1 MAAAVT
7 PGSASAKRAACGGGS
22 AGRASRDD
30 ERRLGRAHVESPEA
44 HARRGRMGGV
54 PEGGSIIGSSSLI
67 AYTIIQNIQKSLEM
81 RSLFY
86 LSFSDLLLG
95 IYRLIEALLYGTST
109 ANKDIVCYNLQAVG
123 QVFYISSFF
132 YTVNYIWYLCKEM
145 RKKHKQSGQSRT
157 LPIIDDTC
165 KIGQIALIFSSL
177 IPLLLMTPVFCLGN
191 VSECFY
197 NFSQNYRTVLLVQ
210 AQTLHQEWVRSAGF
224 LGNGQWAVIHIM
236 KQRVYLY
243 PVAFFCCWVPAII
256 LMIIELAEPRNT
268 KLHLAL
274 CVLQALSASSQGLL
288 NCAVFGWTQYK
299 LYQLKQEAQRD
310 ADTQTPLLSSQKRF
324 YSRGLEPVES
334 ALAFPTNTS
343 TIL

>member
-1 MAAAVT
+1 MST
-7 PGSASAKRAACGGGS
+7 
-22 AGRASRDD
+22 
-30 ERRLGRAHVESPEA
+30 L
-44 HARRGRMGGV
+44 
-54 PEGGSIIGSSSLI
+54 SIIGSSSLI

-95 IYRLIEALLYGTST
+95 IYRLIEALLYGSSA

-123 QVFYISSFF
+123 QVFYMSSFF
-132 YTVNYIWYLCKEM
+132 YTANYIWYLCKEM
-145 RKKHKQSGQSRT
+145 RMKHKQSRQSRT
-157 LPIIDDTC
+157 PPVIDDTY

-197 NFSQNYRTVLLVQ
+197 NFSQNYRCILVHSPPPLAMSELLLSANSSVCSILHFYRVSIFMASFLLSLILIVVLLVQ
-210 AQTLHQEWVRSAGF
+210 AQTLRQEWVRSAGF
-224 LGNGQWAVIHIM
+224 LGNEQSAVIHIV
-236 KQRVYLY
+236 KQRVCLY
-243 PVAFFCCWVPAII
+243 PVAFFCCWVPAVI
-256 LMIIELAEPRNT
+256 LMIIELTEPRNT

-274 CVLQALSASSQGLL
+274 CVLQALSTSSQGLL
-288 NCAVFGWTQYK
+288 NCAVFVWTQYK
-299 LYQLKQEAQRD
+299 FYQLKQETQRD

-324 YSRGLEPVES
+324 YNRGLEPLES
-334 ALAFPTNTS
+334 ALAFPTDTS